1 MAAPFVNLLHKEK
14 MKVTQRVDR
23 RGPRHLLIYGQG
35 HNGKTALGRYLN
47 YLLTSKLIEPISAK
61 QWNKKNWEGLFTN
74 AQTAGTSFP
83 IIIDDIKDNCFSGKR
98 ATLEGMVKSHWEE
111 DWTSGSEFPVL
122 IMNTNHEDLP
132 DWAKTRIKRLVFN
145 VKFSGGPSDTKL
157 LNELMSR
164 ENMVFAAFSKAYLSQ
179 LSKGF
184 EYDDDELK
192 LTRIV
197 MRNLYHRVGRELPSF
212 FPKKSPELVYDMDAI
227 SCYDKRRF
235 GLFEERK
242 IKGGVKL
249 KFTSFKSLNSFKAK
263 LPPEINFETDD
274 KTLIITNRDQYR
286 KFMAKGKPQKKSF
299 FFGKK
304 KIQN

>member
-1 MAAPFVNLLHKEK
+1 
-14 MKVTQRVDR
+14 
-23 RGPRHLLIYGQG
+23 
-35 HNGKTALGRYLN
+35 
-47 YLLTSKLIEPISAK
+47 
-61 QWNKKNWEGLFTN
+61 
-74 AQTAGTSFP
+74 
-83 IIIDDIKDNCFSGKR
+83 
-98 ATLEGMVKSHWEE
+98 
-111 DWTSGSEFPVL
+111 
-122 IMNTNHEDLP
+122 
-132 DWAKTRIKRLVFN
+132 